1 MSKERPGSKERL
13 GSKETR
19 RRLGGFEVQ
28 RLPRDRSGKLITPPT
43 TSPSS
48 HLFFRWGETQ
58 KTLAEQSERT
68 LQQIGSQGELQDEE
82 PPELLCEIPV
92 AQKQVLRMLRQLPLG
107 SSFSD
112 WGPSVAVCDQV
123 IENHR
128 SWLRAGCR
136 VLELGCGIGLPSLV
150 CAALGA
156 RVVATDLPSNIE
168 DMEQNSAANGWPQ
181 AVWRV
186 VGGGSEGIPVTK
198 ERGGK
203 IEKERLSQDALVEE
217 LELRKELNL
226 MRYRRLTGLGPNE
239 GWVQLVRPYGNRPL
253 LVKTE
258 LRPPAQPSHAGDF
271 GRGTVIVVP
280 LRWEAQEALNLMRR
294 LDDLESAA
302 LELSGNEWALKP
314 AKAKREEK
322 LIPNQVIRPDGFPSL
337 ADIVLCSDCVCEP
350 AYGESWEELVETIE
364 SVMSPDGIAIISLRR
379 RSYDGIERFVQ
390 RLARNLRFER
400 YRHRRSEDAGID
412 LICATWPG
420 KREQFEDS
428 VDSPRNP
435 RETEFAAMCMGSPDG

>member
-1 MSKERPGSKERL
+1 MIRL
-13 GSKETR
+13 
-19 RRLGGFEVQ
+19 
-28 RLPRDRSGKLITPPT
+28 
-43 TSPSS
+43 
-48 HLFFRWGETQ
+48 
-58 KTLAEQSERT
+58 
-68 LQQIGSQGELQDEE
+68 
-82 PPELLCEIPV
+82 
-92 AQKQVLRMLRQLPLG
+92 LRQLPLS

-123 IENHR
+123 IEGHR

-136 VLELGCGIGLPSLV
+136 VVELGCGVGLPSLV

-156 RVVATDLPSNIE
+156 RVVATDLPTAIT
-168 DMEQNSAANGWPQ
+168 DMETNSAVNGWPQ
-181 AVWRV
+181 AIWQV
-186 VGGGSEGIPVTK
+186 VGGGSEGIPVTR

-217 LELRKELNL
+217 VELRTELNL
-226 MRYRRLTGLGPNE
+226 MRFRRLTGSGPTE
-239 GWVQLVRPYGNRPL
+239 GWVQLNRPYGNRPL

-258 LRPPAQPSHAGDF
+258 LRPPAQRSLAGDF
-271 GRGTVIVVP
+271 GRGTIIVVP
-280 LRWEAQEALNLMRR
+280 LRWDAQEALNLMRR

-302 LELSGNEWALKP
+302 LDLSGNDRALKP
-314 AKAKREEK
+314 AHTMPPTRQER
-322 LIPNQVIRPDGFPSL
+322 LVPNQVIRPQGFPSL

-364 SVMSPDGIAIISLRR
+364 SILAPDGYAIISLRR

-390 RLARNLRFER
+390 RLARNLRFQR
-400 YRHRRSEDAGID
+400 FRHRRSTAESADGID

-435 RETEFAAMCMGSPDG
+435 RETEFANMCMQGMVLEG